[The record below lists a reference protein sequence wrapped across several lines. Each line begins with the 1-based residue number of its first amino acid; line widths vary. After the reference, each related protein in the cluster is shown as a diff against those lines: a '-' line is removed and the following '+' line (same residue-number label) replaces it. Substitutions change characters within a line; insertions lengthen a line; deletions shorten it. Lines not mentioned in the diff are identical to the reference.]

1 MATNNNDYKEYQVR
15 VYKDKTEWYLNGEL
29 HREDGPAVEW
39 ANGSKQ
45 WYLNGNRHRENG
57 PAVEW
62 FNGFKSWWLN
72 GNRHRVD
79 GPAVEWTDGIREWWL
94 NGKEYSESDWK
105 KEVAKLRANKT
116 SCDGRIVEI
125 DGKKYKLIEEK

>member
-15 VYKDKTEWYLNGEL
+15 VYKDKTEWY
-29 HREDGPAVEW
+29 
-39 ANGSKQ
+39 
-45 WYLNGNRHRENG
+45 
-57 PAVEW
+57 
-62 FNGFKSWWLN
+62 
-72 GNRHRVD
+72 
-79 GPAVEWTDGIREWWL
+79 L